1 MMLNLKAINWMRS
14 STTVALLLGLIAVVS
29 KSPSTVVQAQ
39 ENTSPSVEFGVI
51 VVPTL
56 EQAKNVFAKLKAGND
71 FGVLAK
77 EVSADSTAKD
87 GGYMGR
93 LSPAELPQE
102 LREAATGLKAG
113 QYSGPVKTDGGFA
126 ILTVFAATPNLKDLD
141 VQRLLGLLNSG
152 TIHKSV
158 DISGFGETDKVLLQ
172 YAKPEGWDRDLHE
185 ICELRKQSDHGAI
198 EALKNLLDSVDA
210 GQRQEPPMEV
220 LRQRVGLA
228 QLYAATGQMAES
240 IQQLKPAYTAALS
253 MLPQNAPTLLR
264 MIGIAYFHLAEMENG
279 VYHSNNDLG
288 IFPPLPTGSHF
299 EKQENARQAIQYL
312 EQAFDEDPD
321 DYQVRWLLNL
331 SYAYLGEY
339 PGKMPP
345 AELIPPSVFRSPE
358 TIGRFKDIGA
368 AVGVNP
374 FFMAGGVLVD
384 DFENNGL
391 LDIVTSSM
399 DVCEPMHYYH
409 NNGDGTF
416 TDRAAQAGLADQLGG
431 LNMTETDYNN
441 DGCIDILVLRGG
453 WEFPMRKSL
462 LRNNCDGTFTDVTA
476 QSGLGDTVT
485 ATNSAAWADI
495 DNDGFLDLFIANERS
510 PSQLFRNRGD
520 GTFEDISH
528 SAGIDKTQWSKGVTP
543 GDYDNDGYVDFYVS
557 NLDGANLLYHN
568 NHNLTFTEIARQ
580 AGVQAPGVGFATW
593 FFDYD
598 NDGWP
603 DLYVGAYPGYS
614 IDQIVRS
621 YMHLPFESD
630 TVKLYKN
637 MRNGTFKDVTA
648 EMDLNKSFLPMGSN
662 FGDVDNDGFLDMYL
676 GGGAP
681 SYGSMMPHVLLKND
695 GGKKFSDISES
706 SGTGD
711 LHKGHGITFADI
723 FRTGHED
730 IVANFGGA
738 TAGDEHTLRFFHN
751 PGNDNDW
758 INLKLVGVKSNRAAY
773 GARITVTVQNG
784 GGASRTIVRT
794 VGFGSS
800 FGNNPMEQHIGL
812 GHGARVLSVDIWWPT
827 SDSHQH
833 FTAVGKNQFL
843 LIKEFAADY
852 TKLDR
857 KQIPVPGDKPVAATR

>member
-1 MMLNLKAINWMRS
+1 MTI
-14 STTVALLLGLIAVVS
+14 ALLFGVFSVFL
-29 KSPSTVVQAQ
+29 PSAFPPLQAQ
-39 ENTSPSVEFGVI
+39 QEASPSVEFGII

-56 EQAKNVFAKLKAGND
+56 EQAQNAFAKLKAGAD
-71 FGVLAK
+71 FAVLAK
-77 EVSADSTAKD
+77 EVSGDPTAKD

-93 LSPAELPQE
+93 LSPAELPPA
-102 LREAATGLKAG
+102 LRDAATGLKAG
-113 QYSGPVKTDGGFA
+113 QFSSPVKTDDGFA
-126 ILTVFAATPNLKDLD
+126 ILTVFADTPNLKDLD
-141 VQRLLGLLNSG
+141 VQRLLGLINSG
-152 TIHKSV
+152 SIHKSI

-185 ICELRKQSDHGAI
+185 ICELRKQSDRGAI
-198 EALKNLLDSVDA
+198 DALKNLLDSVDA
-210 GQRQEPPMEV
+210 GQRQESPSEV

-240 IQQLKPAYTAALS
+240 IEQLKPAYTAAQSL
-253 MLPQNAPTLLR
+253 LPQNAPVLLK

-288 IFPPLPTGSHF
+288 IFPPPPSSPHF

-312 EQAFDEDPD
+312 EQAFNDDPD
-321 DYQVRWLLNL
+321 NYQMRWMLNL
-331 SYAYLGEY
+331 TYAYLGEY
-339 PGKMPP
+339 PGKVPA
-345 AELIPPSVFRSPE
+345 AELIPLSVFQSPE
-358 TIGRFKDIGA
+358 TIGRFKDIGPA
-368 AVGVNP
+368 AGVNP

-399 DVCEPMHYYH
+399 DACEPMHFYH

-416 TDRAAQAGLADQLGG
+416 TDRAVQAGLADQLGG

-462 LRNNCDGTFTDVTA
+462 LRNNCDGTFTDVTQ

-495 DNDGFLDLFIANERS
+495 DNDGYLDLFIANERS

-528 SAGIDKTQWSKGVTP
+528 SAGIDKTQWSKGVAA
-543 GDYDNDGYVDFYVS
+543 GDFDNDGYVDFYVS

-568 NHNLTFTEIARQ
+568 NHDLTFTEIARQ
-580 AGVQAPGVGFATW
+580 AGVQAPGVGFTTW

-621 YMHLPFESD
+621 YMHLPSQSD
-630 TVKLYKN
+630 TIKLYKN

-648 EMDLNKSFLPMGSN
+648 DVDLDTVFLPMGAN
-662 FGDVDNDGFLDMYL
+662 FGDVDNDGFLDIYL
-676 GGGAP
+676 GMGSP

-695 GGKKFSDISES
+695 GGKKFSDITES

-738 TAGDEHTLRFFHN
+738 TFGDAHTLRFFHN

-773 GARITVTVQNG
+773 GARITVTVQND
-784 GGASRTIVRT
+784 GGAARTIVRT
-794 VGFGSS
+794 VGYGSS

-812 GHGARVLSVDIWWPT
+812 GHGALILSIDILWPA
-827 SDSHQH
+827 SNSRQH
-833 FTAVGKNQFL
+833 FTSVGKDQFL
-843 LIKEFAADY
+843 QIKEFATDY

-857 KQIPVPGDKPVAATR
+857 KPIPVPGDKPLAATK